1 MEAHLR
7 DQVADGFGQAGIAVV
22 RIAGADHGD
31 DGEAADLAHDAV
43 ILAGGWRAELKDRP
57 RGSADLPRGSAHLPR
72 GSSDSPPGSAHS
84 SRGATDLPR
93 GSSRWPRGSV
103 DLPRGSAD
111 LI

>member
-57 RGSADLPRGSAHLPR
+57 RGSADLPRGSVSRRSFLKSSALVG
-72 GSSDSPPGSAHS
+72 GSLVVGFFVPAPLRRLAF
-84 SRGATDLPR
+84 AQE
-93 GSSRWPRGSV
+93 
-103 DLPRGSAD
+103 
-111 LI
+111 